1 MKKILLTSAI
11 ALSATLA
18 LSSSVFALEKPNLS
32 AVKSA
37 VASQIPEPTAAEKTA
52 IKNRINNINVKL
64 KGAQIS
70 VDSAFDSLVNAL
82 SSKEEVAKI
91 KAELKQIKENPKLS
105 AKEKAQKEAEIYSK
119 YADDI
124 KANQAQ
130 IGEALKSAN
139 DAKKAQVM
147 NSILALNEALFK
159 YMDVLVDVLDTISAM
174 TENPGLGV
182 ALSKDLSGI
191 KETGAILKSNGK
203 ALKNVVVQAVNV
215 AKIGGIKITLP
226 KNNASK
232 SKTSKVNLPIKK

>member
-1 MKKILLTSAI
+1 MKKNLI
-11 ALSATLA
+11 ASTLVLSAAL
-18 LSSSVFALEKPNLS
+18 LSSTQVFAFEKPNLS

-37 VASQIPEPTAAEKTA
+37 VASQVPEPTAAEKTA

-64 KGAQIS
+64 KSAQTS
-70 VDSAFDSLVNAL
+70 VDSAFNSLVNAL
-82 SSKEEVAKI
+82 SSKEEAQKI
-91 KAELKQIKENPKLS
+91 KAELKKIKENPKLS

-130 IGEALKSAN
+130 IGESLKNAN
-139 DAKKAQVM
+139 AQKRTEIV

-182 ALSKDLSGI
+182 ALSKDLTGI
-191 KETGAILKSNGK
+191 KTTGAILKSNGK
-203 ALKNVVVQAVNV
+203 ALKNVIVQAVNV

-226 KNNASK
+226 KNTASK
-232 SKTSKVNLPIKK
+232 SKTSKVSLPIKK